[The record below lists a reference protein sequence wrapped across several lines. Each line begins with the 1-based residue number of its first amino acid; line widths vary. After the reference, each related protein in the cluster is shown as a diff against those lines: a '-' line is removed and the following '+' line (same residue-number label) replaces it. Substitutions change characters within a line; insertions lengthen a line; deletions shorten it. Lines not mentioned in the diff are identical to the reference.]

1 MDIDS
6 ALAKLANAPLDHI
19 DLSQVEVSVMRGL
32 AQTTSVIKSQAPIRL
47 GAMTA
52 AMIVGVSLGGI
63 AAASSQSRETLV
75 SGAHLAPSALLALP
89 S

>member
-1 MDIDS
+1 MDIDEV
-6 ALAKLANAPLDHI
+6 LARLADVPLNNF
-19 DLSQVEVSVMRGL
+19 DLSQIEVGVMGRL
-32 AQTTSVIKSQAPIRL
+32 AQTASVIKSQAPIRL

-63 AAASSQSRETLV
+63 AAASGQSRETLV